1 MGVPSFQQLMLPALQ
16 TIGRRYDEI
25 SISGLEDE
33 VSKALKISLEE
44 RQLRLPSGNQTLFAN
59 RLNWARSYLS
69 KARLIELPR
78 RGYCR
83 ATDRGRE
90 LLAEG
95 VSEIN
100 FGLLE
105 RYPEFVAWRS
115 QTKGGEATEETE
127 SRDDAEESIASSF
140 ELLNAELA
148 RNIVGRVHSFSP
160 AFFERLIIDL
170 LVRMGYGGGRVE
182 MGRALGRVGDGGVDG
197 VIKEDELGLDVVYVQ
212 AKRLDPNKA
221 VPLSE
226 VRDFVGGLEG
236 HRASKGVMVTTSYF
250 PSTAYDFIT
259 RVSKR
264 VVLIDGQALAN
275 LMIRHRVGVRVK
287 DVYEVRKIDDNYFA
301 EWCAGAAMR
310 LAGAEAR
317 HPAISVRAVRLG
329 FLGLWPFRYQQLRFW
344 ALDFLGF
351 PWILSCESR
360 LINGLRGIKAQKFFA
375 ALLPWRSRRPT
386 GIPIVL
392 ACGGAEL
399 FMGKSYPSF

>member
-1 MGVPSFQQLMLPALQ
+1 MKRRRGGIPGFALIGRANQRGNAKARQRLLPALQ
-16 TIGRRYDEI
+16 TIGQRYDEI

-33 VSKALKISLEE
+33 VSKALRISVEE

-69 KARLIELPR
+69 KAGLIELPR

-95 VSEIN
+95 VSEIDL
-100 FGLLE
+100 GMLE
-105 RYPEFVAWRS
+105 RYPEFVSWRS
-115 QTKGGEATEETE
+115 QTKAGEAAEQVE
-127 SRDDAEESIASSF
+127 SRDDAEESIASNF

-148 RNIVGRVHSFSP
+148 RDIVGRVHSFSP
-160 AFFERLIIDL
+160 RFFERLIIDL

-182 MGRALGRVGDGGVDG
+182 
-197 VIKEDELGLDVVYVQ
+197 IKEDELGLDVVYVQ

-236 HRASKGVMVTTSYF
+236 HRASKGVLVTTSYF
-250 PSTAYDFIT
+250 PTSAYDFIT

-275 LMIRHRVGVRVK
+275 LMIRHRVGIRVK
-287 DVYEVRKIDDNYFA
+287 DVYEVRKIDESYFV
-301 EWCAGAAMR
+301 E
-310 LAGAEAR
+310 
-317 HPAISVRAVRLG
+317 
-329 FLGLWPFRYQQLRFW
+329 
-344 ALDFLGF
+344 
-351 PWILSCESR
+351 
-360 LINGLRGIKAQKFFA
+360 
-375 ALLPWRSRRPT
+375 
-386 GIPIVL
+386 
-392 ACGGAEL
+392 
-399 FMGKSYPSF
+399 

>member
-16 TIGRRYDEI
+16 TIGQRYDEI

-33 VSKALKISLEE
+33 VGRALKISPAE

-69 KARLIELPR
+69 KARLMGLPR

-95 VSEIN
+95 VSDIVL
-100 FGLLE
+100 GVLE

-115 QTKGGEATEETE
+115 QSKGSEATEETE

-160 AFFERLIIDL
+160 AFFERLIVDL

-182 MGRALGRVGDGGVDG
+182 MGRALGRSGDGGVDG

-212 AKRLDPNKA
+212 AKRLDPN
-221 VPLSE
+221 
-226 VRDFVGGLEG
+226 
-236 HRASKGVMVTTSYF
+236 
-250 PSTAYDFIT
+250 
-259 RVSKR
+259 
-264 VVLIDGQALAN
+264 
-275 LMIRHRVGVRVK
+275 
-287 DVYEVRKIDDNYFA
+287 
-301 EWCAGAAMR
+301 
-310 LAGAEAR
+310 
-317 HPAISVRAVRLG
+317 
-329 FLGLWPFRYQQLRFW
+329 
-344 ALDFLGF
+344 
-351 PWILSCESR
+351 
-360 LINGLRGIKAQKFFA
+360 
-375 ALLPWRSRRPT
+375 T
-386 GIPIVL
+386 G
-392 ACGGAEL
+392 
-399 FMGKSYPSF
+399 

>member
-1 MGVPSFQQLMLPALQ
+1 MGVPSFQQLMLPTLQ
-16 TIGRRYDEI
+16 SIGRRYDEI

-33 VSKALKISLEE
+33 VSKALKITPED

-69 KARLIELPR
+69 KAGLIELPR

-90 LLAEG
+90 LLGEG
-95 VSEIN
+95 MSEIDL
-100 FGLLE
+100 GTLE

-115 QTKGGEATEETE
+115 QSKGGETEETVP
-127 SRDDAEESIASSF
+127 RDDAEELIASSF

-148 RNIVGRVHSFSP
+148 RDIVGRVHSFSP
-160 AFFERLIIDL
+160 SFFERLIIDL

-212 AKRLDPNKA
+212 AKRLDPNKG

-236 HRASKGVMVTTSYF
+236 HRASKGVLVTTSYF

-275 LMIRHRVGVRVK
+275 LMIRHRVGIRVK
-287 DVYEVRKIDDNYFA
+287 DVYEVRKIDESYFV
-301 EWCAGAAMR
+301 EQT
-310 LAGAEAR
+310 
-317 HPAISVRAVRLG
+317 S
-329 FLGLWPFRYQQLRFW
+329 
-344 ALDFLGF
+344 
-351 PWILSCESR
+351 
-360 LINGLRGIKAQKFFA
+360 
-375 ALLPWRSRRPT
+375 
-386 GIPIVL
+386 
-392 ACGGAEL
+392 
-399 FMGKSYPSF
+399 

>member
-1 MGVPSFQQLMLPALQ
+1 MRLKRIDASGQRRTRKRSRPRFGPNMRPRDRPIMRPPAFGTTALWRLGKPGGFCRWRFRPRLTLGSSRPGSASFACSLGWGRGRKKRMGVPSFQQLMLPALQ
-16 TIGRRYDEI
+16 MIGQRYDEI

-33 VSKALKISLEE
+33 VSKALKISVEE

-69 KARLIELPR
+69 KAGLIELPR

-95 VSEIN
+95 VSEIDL
-100 FGLLE
+100 GMME
-105 RYPEFVAWRS
+105 RYPEFVSWRS
-115 QTKGGEATEETE
+115 QTKAGEAAEQVE
-127 SRDDAEESIASSF
+127 SRDDAEESIASNF

-148 RNIVGRVHSFSP
+148 RDIVGRVHSFSP
-160 AFFERLIIDL
+160 GFFERLIVDL

-236 HRASKGVMVTTSYF
+236 HRASKGVLVTTSYF

-275 LMIRHRVGVRVK
+275 LMIRHRVGIRVK
-287 DVYEVRKIDDNYFA
+287 DVYEVRKIDESYFV
-301 EWCAGAAMR
+301 E
-310 LAGAEAR
+310 
-317 HPAISVRAVRLG
+317 
-329 FLGLWPFRYQQLRFW
+329 
-344 ALDFLGF
+344 
-351 PWILSCESR
+351 
-360 LINGLRGIKAQKFFA
+360 
-375 ALLPWRSRRPT
+375 
-386 GIPIVL
+386 
-392 ACGGAEL
+392 
-399 FMGKSYPSF
+399 